1 MRAISRPFIGSL
13 VSLIFAVSLTGC
25 GSDTLDHPAPT
36 AFPFVSGNWEFAST
50 DPRASTISSISGA
63 LMGSSTNVS
72 GILHV
77 NGTGTCVSPNEVI
90 EVSGWTNQGGVMTL
104 TGSLA
109 GGTLTLQGVM
119 SVDGTSWVLPWYSV
133 SGGSCAVPGVVSI
146 GQNYKPVTGTYTGSF
161 QDSNGLKT
169 NLAANLTQSSQP
181 DANGNYSLT
190 GQGTF
195 TAFPCLREPA
205 QLTNTEVTGSH
216 LKMTYIDPVTN
227 DAVVV
232 SAQVTSN
239 GQTINVVNWTLAGG
253 CATDAGIGSL
263 VKQPS

>member
-1 MRAISRPFIGSL
+1 MILRPLFFSL
-13 VSLIFAVSLTGC
+13 VSLVFVVGLTGC

-36 AFPFVSGNWEFAST
+36 AFPFVSGNWEFSSSDPKAS
-50 DPRASTISSISGA
+50 AIASISGA
-63 LMGSSTNVS
+63 LTGSSTNVS

-77 NGTGTCVSPNEVI
+77 NGTGTCVSPSEVI

-104 TGSLA
+104 TGPLA

-133 SGGSCAVPGVVSI
+133 SGGSCAVSKVVSV

-161 QDSNGLKT
+161 KDSNGLKAD
-169 NLAANLTQSSQP
+169 LAANLAQSPQP
-181 DANGNYSLT
+181 DANGNYSLS

-195 TAFPCLREPA
+195 TAFPCLREHA
-205 QLTNTEVTGSH
+205 QLTNTEVTGGH
-216 LKMTYIDPVTN
+216 LKMTYIDPATN
-227 DAVVV
+227 DAVIV
-232 SAQVTSN
+232 SAQVTGD
-239 GQTINVVNWTLAGG
+239 GQAINVMNWTLTGG
-253 CATDAGIGSL
+253 CATDAGTGSL